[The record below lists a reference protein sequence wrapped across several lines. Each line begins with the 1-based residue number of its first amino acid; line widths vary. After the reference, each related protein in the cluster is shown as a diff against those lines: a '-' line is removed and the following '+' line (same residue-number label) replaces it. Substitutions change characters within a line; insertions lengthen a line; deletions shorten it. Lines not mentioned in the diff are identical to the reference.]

1 MILTE
6 FFSLV
11 TEMSVSKKR
20 LAGFVV
26 PKKQADIVALQDW
39 ADTSSEFVL
48 KSETLHIDVAVG
60 FELTPILEGGLGY
73 ASYEDYFDR
82 RREWWNNPS
91 FDKIVEHQWRLSQAS
106 DTQISQESLQIIA
119 KLLQLLTDKNRFYVT
134 NNIVVF
140 FSKKPSE
147 LALKAQDS
155 QTFVQLI
162 RNLSEPQIQSID
174 KLCVFLGG
182 STEEEH
188 FYAKKN
194 AFSTA
199 LTDYLTEKE
208 GRIQHDICDLVADI
222 VNITNQALTQYDLYL
237 EDFSYSKF
245 VKKIEESSSKFIS
258 RVNDAL
264 SRSVTQVL
272 ALPVATVVLKSMDDQ
287 KLSVLAN
294 VSLFVYCLICA
305 FVLYNQSR
313 ILEHIEKEIKLFEDK
328 LPRQLNDRLWKLN
341 SETITNQIANQ
352 KRLSCL
358 LWFTILACMAVLIF
372 NILLIWGW
380 IIVTHNPS

>member
-11 TEMSVSKKR
+11 TEMSVSKNS
-20 LAGFVV
+20 LTGIVM
-26 PKKQADIVALQDW
+26 PKKQEDIVALQNW
-39 ADTSSEFVL
+39 AETSAEFKLHSDTLNLNEA
-48 KSETLHIDVAVG
+48 VA
-60 FELTPILEGGLGY
+60 FELEPMLQNGLGY
-73 ASYEDYFDR
+73 ASYESYFDKK
-82 RREWWNNPS
+82 REWWNSPS
-91 FDKIVEHQWRLSQAS
+91 FDNIVEHQWWLYQAS
-106 DTQISQESLQIIA
+106 TMQISQENIQVVA
-119 KLLQLLTDKNRFYVT
+119 NLLQLLTDKNRFYVT

-155 QTFVQLI
+155 KAFVQLI
-162 RNLSEPQIQSID
+162 RNLSEPQIQAID
-174 KLCVFLGG
+174 KLCGFLGG
-182 STEEEH
+182 SSEEEH

-245 VKKIEESSSKFIS
+245 VKKIEESSTKFIS

-272 ALPVATVVLKSMDDQ
+272 ALPVATVVLKSMDNVN
-287 KLSVLAN
+287 LSVLAN
-294 VSLFVYCLICA
+294 ISLFVYCLICA

-341 SETITNQIANQ
+341 SETITKQIASQ
-352 KRLSCL
+352 RRLSCL
-358 LWFTILACMAVLIF
+358 LWFTILACMAVLVF

>member
-20 LAGFVV
+20 LAGFVA

-91 FDKIVEHQWRLSQAS
+91 FDKVVEHQWGLSQAS

-155 QTFVQLI
+155 QAFVQLM
-162 RNLSEPQIQSID
+162 RNLSEPQIQAID

-258 RVNDAL
+258 RVSDAL

-341 SETITNQIANQ
+341 SETITNQITNQ

-358 LWFTILACMAVLIF
+358 LWFTIFACMSVLVF

-380 IIVTHNPS
+380 IIVVYNPS